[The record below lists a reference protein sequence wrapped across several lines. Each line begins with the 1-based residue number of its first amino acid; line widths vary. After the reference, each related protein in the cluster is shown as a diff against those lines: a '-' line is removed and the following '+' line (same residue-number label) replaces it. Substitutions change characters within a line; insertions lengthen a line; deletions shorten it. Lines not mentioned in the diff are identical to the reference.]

1 MKHRVSMKKKKLY
14 DAVKL
19 LAITVVTAVVVA
31 GIFQLEPKIIPLL
44 ILLFFPQVAWI
55 FRQYDKKS
63 SQDKRFELC
72 MDYLQ
77 QMIFSFE
84 KTKELTISLKE
95 TKELYGEDEMGRCL
109 SEALDYLEATYSG
122 NSKAA
127 ALKIIEEGF
136 PCRLVKTVHRF
147 LLEAE
152 STGGRTEAALD
163 ILKTE
168 LQRYRTRIK
177 LFQTKCQKT
186 RINIIVAVV
195 AGMLL
200 SASLLYLTPD
210 AGNLVSFPIYQTG
223 TVVMCVISLG
233 ILCGAFS
240 ITCKDWLKEKETYS
254 QKELEEKLLKY
265 LNKDQKVGR
274 KTLRKILQRQINR
287 SYPDWILQLT
297 LLLQNRDVAGA
308 IEESI
313 RDADVV
319 LKYYL
324 KNLAE
329 GIHDYP
335 DSPAP
340 FLKFLEEFKTPET
353 ENAMKMIYA
362 ISTGSCV
369 DADKQ
374 LVWLYDRTQVQQEQ
388 AAEMDQENQSAGMYA
403 LFLAPTLVT
412 SLKLILDLSVL
423 LVSFMGQL
431 GM

>member
-14 DAVKL
+14 DVVKML
-19 LAITVVTAVVVA
+19 VITVATATVVS

-44 ILLFFPQVAWI
+44 ILLFFPQVTWI

-109 SEALDYLEATYSG
+109 NEALDYLEATYSG

-127 ALKIIEEGF
+127 ALKIIEERF
-136 PCRLVKTVHRF
+136 PCRLVKTVHHF

-210 AGNLVSFPIYQTG
+210 AGSLVSFPIYQIG

-233 ILCGAFS
+233 ILCGAFY

-274 KTLRKILQRQINR
+274 KTLKKILQRQINR